1 MATHSSILV
10 WKIPWTEEPGRLHGT
25 TKSWTPLNDYHFT
38 SCIHMY
44 TDMLFKEANYVV
56 HFRKISHQIDI
67 IIKGKTLVLWKI
79 KVCELLLCV
88 FCVIRTTFCYKT
100 SRIKSSYMWMSQK
113 HC

>member
-1 MATHSSILV
+1 
-10 WKIPWTEEPGRLHGT
+10 
-25 TKSWTPLNDYHFT
+25 
-38 SCIHMY
+38 MY
-44 TDMLFKEANYVV
+44 TDMFFKEVNYVL

-67 IIKGKTLVLWKI
+67 IRKGKTLVLWKI